1 MKINRFGKKQSPD
14 TNEKGQSLVEMALV
28 CLIFFFLLFGILEF
42 SRALYYYNTIVQ
54 NTRAA
59 ARWAVV
65 NVLDNSDT
73 ADITNTKN
81 IVLYGSPTGSGS
93 PVLPGMTSTMVNVS
107 VANLEV
113 DTSTPPKPISQKISV
128 SVTGYPFQFI
138 IPLAPNITIPA
149 FETSLFTESRG
160 IIPP

>member
-1 MKINRFGKKQSPD
+1 MNRHTGLSVRIR
-14 TNEKGQSLVEMALV
+14 NNKGQSLVEMALV
-28 CLIFFFLLFGILEF
+28 CMIFFFLLFGILEF
-42 SRALYYYNTIVQ
+42 GRALYTYNTIVQ

-65 NVLDNSDT
+65 NVLDNSDA
-73 ADITNTKN
+73 ADITSTKN
-81 IVLYGSPTGSGS
+81 IVLYGSPTGSGT
-93 PVLPGMTSTMVNVS
+93 PALIGMTAAMVNVS
-107 VANLEV
+107 VNPLEV

-128 SVTGYPFQFI
+128 SVSGYPFQFI

-149 FETSLFTESRG
+149 FETSLYTESRG

>member
-1 MKINRFGKKQSPD
+1 MNRQRKLRIRLRDHQ
-14 TNEKGQSLVEMALV
+14 GQSLVEMALV
-28 CLIFFFLLFGILEF
+28 CMIFFFLLFGILEF
-42 SRALYYYNTIVQ
+42 GRALYYYNTIVQ

-65 NVLDNSDT
+65 NVLDNSDA
-73 ADITNTKN
+73 ADITSTRN
-81 IVLYGSPTGSGS
+81 IVLYGSPTGSGAS
-93 PVLPGMTSTMVNVS
+93 VLPGMTAAMVNVS

-113 DTSTPPKPISQKISV
+113 DTSSPPKPISQKISV
-128 SVTGYPFQFI
+128 SVSGYPFRFI

-149 FETSLFTESRG
+149 FETALFTESRG

>member
-1 MKINRFGKKQSPD
+1 MNWQKRITRIRD
-14 TNEKGQSLVEMALV
+14 HKGQSLVEMAMV
-28 CLIFFFLLFGILEF
+28 SMIFFFLLFGILEF
-42 SRALYYYNTIVQ
+42 ARALYYYNTIVQ

-65 NVLDNSDT
+65 NVLDNSDA
-73 ADITNTKN
+73 ADITTTQN
-81 IVLYGSPTGSGS
+81 IVLYGGPISSGT
-93 PVLPGMTSTMVNVS
+93 PVLPGLTAAMVNVS

-113 DTSTPPKPISQKISV
+113 DTSSPPKPISQKISV
-128 SVTGYPFQFI
+128 SVSGYPFQFL
-138 IPLAPNITIPA
+138 IPLGPNITIPA

>member
-1 MKINRFGKKQSPD
+1 MNRHTDLSVRIRNNQ
-14 TNEKGQSLVEMALV
+14 GQSLVEMALV
-28 CLIFFFLLFGILEF
+28 CMIFFFLLFGILEF
-42 SRALYYYNTIVQ
+42 GRALYTYNTIVQ

-65 NVLDNSDT
+65 NVLDNSDV
-73 ADITNTKN
+73 ADIAKTKN
-81 IVLYGSPTGSGS
+81 VVLYGNPTGSGT
-93 PVLPGMTSTMVNVS
+93 PLLIGMTAAMVNVS
-107 VANLEV
+107 VNPLEV

-128 SVTGYPFQFI
+128 SVSGYPFQFI

-149 FETSLFTESRG
+149 FETSLYTESRG

>member
-1 MKINRFGKKQSPD
+1 MNRRSKSNSPLRTD
-14 TNEKGQSLVEMALV
+14 KGQSLVEMALV
-28 CLIFFFLLFGILEF
+28 CMIFFFLLFGILEF
-42 SRALYYYNTIVQ
+42 GRALYYYNTIVQ

-65 NVLDNSDT
+65 NVLDNSDA
-73 ADITNTKN
+73 ADITTTQN
-81 IVLYGSPTGSGS
+81 IVLYGGPIASGT
-93 PVLPGMTSTMVNVS
+93 PVLPGLTAAMVNVS

-128 SVTGYPFQFI
+128 SVSGYPFRFL
-138 IPLAPNITIPA
+138 IPLAPDITIPA

>member
-1 MKINRFGKKQSPD
+1 MSHRTQFIFRLRD
-14 TNEKGQSLVEMALV
+14 LKGQSLVEMALV
-28 CLIFFFLLFGILEF
+28 CMIFFFLLFGILEF
-42 SRALYYYNTIVQ
+42 GRALYYYNTIVQ

-73 ADITNTKN
+73 ADITSTRN

-93 PVLPGMTSTMVNVS
+93 PTIPGMTAAMVNVS
-107 VANLEV
+107 VAALEL
-113 DTSTPPKPISQKISV
+113 DTGTPPQPISRKISV
-128 SVTGYPFQFI
+128 SVSGYPFQFLV
-138 IPLAPNITIPA
+138 PLAPSITIPA

>member
-1 MKINRFGKKQSPD
+1 MNCRSKSSSPLRTD
-14 TNEKGQSLVEMALV
+14 KGQSLVEMALV
-28 CLIFFFLLFGILEF
+28 CMIFFFLLFGILEF
-42 SRALYYYNTIVQ
+42 ARALYYYNTIVQ
-54 NTRAA
+54 NTRSA

-65 NVLDNSDT
+65 NVLDNSDA
-73 ADITNTKN
+73 ADITSTQN
-81 IVLYGSPTGSGS
+81 IVLYGSPTGSGAT
-93 PVLPGMTSTMVNVS
+93 VLPGMTATMVNVS

-128 SVTGYPFQFI
+128 SVSGYPFQFI

>member
-1 MKINRFGKKQSPD
+1 MNRHTD
-14 TNEKGQSLVEMALV
+14 LNVRIRNNKGQSLVEMALV
-28 CLIFFFLLFGILEF
+28 CMIFFFLLFGILEF
-42 SRALYYYNTIVQ
+42 GRALYTYNTIVQ

-65 NVLDNSDT
+65 NVLDNSDV
-73 ADITNTKN
+73 ADIAKTKN
-81 IVLYGSPTGSGS
+81 IVLYGNPTGSGT
-93 PVLPGMTSTMVNVS
+93 PLLIGMTAAMVNVS
-107 VANLEV
+107 VNNLEV

-128 SVTGYPFQFI
+128 SVSGYPFQFI

-149 FETSLFTESRG
+149 FETSLYTESRG

>member
-1 MKINRFGKKQSPD
+1 MNRH
-14 TNEKGQSLVEMALV
+14 TNLSVRIRNNKGQSLVEMALV
-28 CLIFFFLLFGILEF
+28 CMIFFFLLFGILEF
-42 SRALYYYNTIVQ
+42 GRALYTYNTIVQ

-65 NVLDNSDT
+65 NVLDNSDV
-73 ADITNTKN
+73 ADIAKTKN
-81 IVLYGSPTGSGS
+81 IVLYGDPIGSGT
-93 PVLPGMTSTMVNVS
+93 PLLIGMTAAMVNVS
-107 VANLEV
+107 VNPLEV

-128 SVTGYPFQFI
+128 SVNGYPFQFI

-149 FETSLFTESRG
+149 FETSLYTESRG

>member
-1 MKINRFGKKQSPD
+1 
-14 TNEKGQSLVEMALV
+14 MALV
-28 CLIFFFLLFGILEF
+28 CMIFFFLLFGILEF
-42 SRALYYYNTIVQ
+42 ARALWTYNTIVQ

-65 NVLDNSDT
+65 NVLDNSDA
-73 ADITNTKN
+73 ADITSTKN
-81 IVLYGSPTGSGS
+81 IVLYGSPTGSGT
-93 PVLPGMTSTMVNVS
+93 PVLIGMTAAMVNVA
-107 VANLEV
+107 VNNLEV

-128 SVTGYPFQFI
+128 SVSGYPFQFI

-149 FETSLFTESRG
+149 FETALYTESRG

>member
-1 MKINRFGKKQSPD
+1 MNPFRRDLTFRIRSQ
-14 TNEKGQSLVEMALV
+14 KGQSLVEMALV
-28 CLIFFFLLFGILEF
+28 SLVFFFLLFGILEF

-65 NVLDNSDT
+65 NVLNNSDA
-73 ADITNTKN
+73 ADITSTRN
-81 IVLYGSPTGSGS
+81 IVLYGSPTGSGN
-93 PVLPGMTSTMVNVS
+93 PVLPGMTAAMVNVS
-107 VANLEV
+107 VANLEL

-128 SVTGYPFQFI
+128 SVTGYPFSFI
-138 IPLAPNITIPA
+138 IPLAPSITIPA
-149 FETSLFTESRG
+149 FETSLFTESQG